1 MKRCVSLA
9 TVMLVLILG
18 PSAGAFSPEARG
30 TGLGGAYPQFAG
42 GAEGLYWNPG
52 VLGQPLLAS
61 AVVGAGFE
69 GGNNALGFERIYG
82 IIRDQDAAKTKA
94 VKDIRTAGV
103 WKARIESA
111 GLAAAS
117 VWGIGVAVVPH
128 TLIVADKVTP
138 DAAEYALTGAIPF
151 ETGRHYVIAGE
162 YVHAVYTEIA
172 VGYAHELPTFI
183 PAISLSAGAALK
195 YFTGTDYT
203 LIKVNQDFTTGPG
216 PLPASDSEHT
226 TASAGT
232 GVGVDLGLYA
242 SLLGTIKVGVAARN
256 LGAGITWDKPVRQV
270 GYFDRSTMTFTYTT
284 PATDSIKQTLA
295 SSVLAGVGGS
305 IPLIGT
311 SVGASVDMDTTN
323 KETRFHL
330 GAEQSI
336 VGILAFRAGYVTAAG
351 AAPAQ
356 VTAGFGV
363 GAVIVH
369 ADLAAGYA
377 LDGKGG
383 SASASVNVNF

>member
-1 MKRCVSLA
+1 MKRPVIFAAFGIMLA
-9 TVMLVLILG
+9 LAR
-18 PSAGAFSPEARG
+18 SADAFSPEARG
-30 TGLGGAYPQFAG
+30 TGMGGAYPQFAG

-61 AVVGAGFE
+61 GVVGAGFE
-69 GGNNALGFERIYG
+69 GGNNALGIERIYG
-82 IIRDQDAAKTKA
+82 LVRNQDAAKVKA
-94 VKDIRTAGV
+94 VKDIRKEGV
-103 WKARIESA
+103 WKARIDSA

-117 VWGIGVAVVPH
+117 VWGIGVAIVPH
-128 TLIVADKVTP
+128 TLIAADKVTP
-138 DAAEYALTGAIPF
+138 DAAEYALTGSIPF
-151 ETGRHYVIAGE
+151 EPNRHYQIGGE
-162 YVHAVYTEIA
+162 YTHAVYTEIA

-183 PAISLSAGAALK
+183 PSITLSAGGALK

-216 PLPASDSEHT
+216 PVPASDSEHT
-226 TASAGT
+226 TAAKGT
-232 GVGVDLGLYA
+232 GMGVDLGLYA
-242 SLLGTIKVGVAARN
+242 SVLGVLKVGVAARN
-256 LGAGITWDKPVRQV
+256 IGAAITWDKPVRQV
-270 GYFDRSTMTFTYTT
+270 GYFDRSTMAFTYST
-284 PATDSIKQTLA
+284 PAIDEIKQTLA

-311 SVGASVDMDTTN
+311 SVGASVEADTTN
-323 KETRFHL
+323 KETRMHL

-363 GAVIVH
+363 GALIVH

-383 SASASVNVNF
+383 SAAASVNVNF